1 MWHGMAC
8 SVHIHHCDCD
18 GSAGGYGRKAKRTEL
33 VTGKLL
39 DPEDLCCSTTGKI
52 VNVPKYAMRSIEG
65 AVGLCL
71 FFFSFFSHTKT
82 PQAAPAQTFGR
93 LRWFWNI
100 ACDKGKMM
108 MTMRKK
114 N

>member
-8 SVHIHHCDCD
+8 SVHMHIHHCDCD
-18 GSAGGYGRKAKRTEL
+18 CSAGGYGRKAKRTEL

-65 AVGLCL
+65 AVGVSL
-71 FFFSFFSHTKT
+71 FFFSHQNASGCACPDIWAVEMVLEH
-82 PQAAPAQTFGR
+82 R
-93 LRWFWNI
+93 LR
-100 ACDKGKMM
+100 
-108 MTMRKK
+108 
-114 N
+114 